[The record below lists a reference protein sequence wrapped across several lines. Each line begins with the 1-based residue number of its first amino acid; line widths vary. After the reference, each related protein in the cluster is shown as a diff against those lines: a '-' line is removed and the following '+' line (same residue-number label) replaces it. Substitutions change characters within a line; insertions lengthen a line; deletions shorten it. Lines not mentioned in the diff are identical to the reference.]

1 VLRAIS
7 DHYRIPE
14 NAVKFTRN
22 PGSQAEPGFFK
33 FDGIPCFG
41 RCNLPVAQT
50 AAGQLLDCGPNAR
63 EVAGALSLDFDPDEL
78 AETFRRERYI
88 SAGRSSTLLNALHR
102 GARAAYYGLRPIL
115 PVAVRKH
122 IQRVRSFGWQDVV
135 FPQWPLDVSLD
146 MLFER
151 LLLLAMESAGID
163 RLPFIWFWPDGHR
176 AATIL
181 THDVETAAGRDFC
194 TRLMDLNE
202 SYAMP
207 ASFQVVPEQ
216 RYEVPQA
223 YLDEIRERGFEV
235 NIHDLNHDGKLFLRK
250 DEFLRRAAKINDY
263 ARRFGALGFRSAVLY
278 RNVEWFEALDFVYD
292 MSVPN
297 SAPLDPQRGGCCTV
311 MPYFVGDLLELP
323 LTTTQDYSL
332 FHVLGR
338 YDMEVW
344 ERQIKTIV
352 SHHGLLSFLVH
363 PDYVINSS
371 AQDAYRRLLERLRGC
386 AAQHDCWLTLPREV
400 AQWWKQRHEMK
411 LVKSSA
417 GWEVRGNGAERAR
430 VAWAIAERDQLIYSF
445 DNSNAFA

>member
-7 DHYRIPE
+7 DYYRSPDGTI
-14 NAVKFTRN
+14 AFARN
-22 PGSQAEPGFFK
+22 VGTEAEPGFFT

-41 RCNLPVAQT
+41 RCGVPVAPT
-50 AAGQLLDCGPNAR
+50 ATGAFLDCETNAR
-63 EVAGALSLDFDPDEL
+63 TNGAPLSLDFDPDEL
-78 AETFRRERYI
+78 AANFRLERYV
-88 SAGRSSTLLNALHR
+88 SAGRGSGLRNVLHR
-102 GARAAYYGLRPIL
+102 SARAAYYGVRPML

-122 IQRVRSFGWQDVV
+122 IQRANSHGWRKVT
-135 FPQWPLDVSLD
+135 FPQWPIDASLD

-151 LLLLAMESAGID
+151 LLLLGMKSAGID

-176 AATIL
+176 AAAIL

-194 TRLMDLNE
+194 TRLMDLNG
-202 SYAMP
+202 SYAMR

-235 NIHDLNHDGKLFLRK
+235 NIHDLNHDGKLVLKK
-250 DEFLRRAAKINDY
+250 DEFLRRAAKINNY

-278 RNVEWFEALDFVYD
+278 RNVEWFGALDFLYD

-297 SAPLDPQRGGCCTV
+297 SAPMDPQRGGCCTV
-311 MPYFVGDLLELP
+311 MPFFVGDLLELP

-332 FHVLGR
+332 FHVLGT

-344 ERQIKTIV
+344 ERQIKFVIKQ
-352 SHHGLLSFLVH
+352 HGLLSFLIH
-363 PDYVINSS
+363 PDYIISGS
-371 AQDAYRRLLERLRGC
+371 AQDTYRRLLERLRGC
-386 AAQHDCWLTLPREV
+386 AAQHDCWLPLPREV
-400 AQWWKQRHEMK
+400 AQWWKQRHKMK

-417 GWEVRGNGAERAR
+417 GWEVLGTGAERAR
-430 VAWAIAERDQLIYSF
+430 VAWAIAERGHLIYSF
-445 DNSNAFA
+445 DNSCAFA